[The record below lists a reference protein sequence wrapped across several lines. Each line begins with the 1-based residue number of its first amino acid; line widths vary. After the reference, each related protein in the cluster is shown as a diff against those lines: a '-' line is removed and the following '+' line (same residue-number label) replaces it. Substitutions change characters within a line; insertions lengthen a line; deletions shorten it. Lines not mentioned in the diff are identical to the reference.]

1 MPNTNAIRN
10 AVSTL
15 FPDNQRGVIRAKNV
29 RDGFRLIADT
39 IDKIP
44 PQSWWLAM
52 TQAEFEAFQTVIS
65 GALSQLGMATELRR
79 FNIVTEAGVRDY
91 SRDSEG
97 QLLNLTQDNHVLF
110 GGAPYGPLTY
120 GIDYHVLDGN
130 LSLLFDPADDELL
143 TVVSM
148 PRLTNSEAQVVL
160 QDYRAS
166 VADLVTDVEDATVR
180 AELAA
185 ERAEAVFGNTYAF
198 VPFTSHADI
207 ALANIPAPIIKISLL
222 VNGLILELECKAGG
236 TAATS
241 ADGAKWDPV
250 GDAYPEHFAA
260 IGDGTTL
267 EDGPMQKWGDFLRK
281 NGRAGRLNARSYVVS
296 TLEMMPEKFYS
307 ITGDNF
313 HLSEIVIRNTS
324 RTAVGIN
331 FGHVDG
337 NTRPPFG
344 VRLDSIRVRA
354 GAGTKACL
362 VQFARSIDLQIFRF
376 KVTAFHGATG
386 IRYYGL
392 WNCDSKEVTVY
403 GAGHHVPTKTL
414 PLEARFS
421 INNGSTTLTSNID
434 VFDASDVG
442 RHIMVL
448 STSQNAGQRHTIKT
462 FVNARSVIVEDAQV
476 GGNQVD
482 GLGNFSGVTALTTA
496 GGNTVNI
503 SNLTSDDVGRVI
515 YIIGAGQI
523 AGVTAPVP
531 HRAVITNVAGNVI
544 TIDRPTPVAVN
555 WGDVIFD
562 PAVDIGEPD
571 AGALNQKTNDAS
583 FQDLHIE
590 LHRGCGLVVYGARIT
605 LDRVKLHG
613 YNMNGVS
620 GHNNEGTN
628 IQMLVYDTNAQI
640 NGAFEQA
647 ICGRQS
653 RILLCGVKGITLSYA
668 ETLAIHRIPLIQH
681 WVDSRVPVDIGTVT
695 YYGNTSDAA
704 MDGMIGPG
712 WFSQYG
718 YTTSS
723 GKPGKAKKHGYP
735 IASFP

>member
-15 FPDNQRGVIRAKNV
+15 FPDNQRGLIRAKNV
-29 RDGFRLIADT
+29 RDGFRLVADT

-52 TQAEFEAFQTVIS
+52 TQAEFEAFQTIIS
-65 GALSQLGMATELRR
+65 DALSQVGMASEIRR
-79 FNIVTEAGVRDY
+79 TNILTEAGVRDY

-97 QLLNLTQDNHVLF
+97 QLLHLTQGNHVLF
-110 GGAPYGPLTY
+110 GAAPYGPLTY
-120 GIDYHVLDGN
+120 GVDYQSVDGN
-130 LSLLFDPADDELL
+130 LNLLFDPLDDELL
-143 TVVSM
+143 TIVSL
-148 PRLTNSEAQVVL
+148 PRLTNTEAQVVL
-160 QDYRAS
+160 QDYRTS
-166 VADLVTDVEDATVR
+166 VADMVSGVEAATAR
-180 AELAA
+180 AEAAA
-185 ERAEAVFGNTYAF
+185 ERAEEVFGNTYAF

-207 ALANIPAPIIKISLL
+207 AFANVPAPIIKISVL
-222 VNGLILELECKAGG
+222 VNGLNIELERNANG

-241 ADGAKWDPV
+241 ADGAKWAPV
-250 GDAYPEHFAA
+250 GDAYPEHFGA

-267 EDGPMQKWGDFLRK
+267 ETVPMQKWADFLRK
-281 NGRAGRLNARSYVVS
+281 NGRSGRLNARSYVVS

-324 RTAVGIN
+324 RMAVGLN

-376 KVTAFHGATG
+376 KVTCFHGATG

-403 GAGHHVPTKTL
+403 GGGHHVPSKTL
-414 PLEARFS
+414 PLEARFT
-421 INNGSTTLTSNID
+421 IDNGSTTLTSNID

-448 STSQNAGQRHTIKT
+448 STSQGSGQRHTIT
-462 FVNARSVIVEDAQV
+462 AFNNARSVTVQDAQV
-476 GGNQVD
+476 GGNQVN
-482 GLGNFSGVTALTTA
+482 GLGNFSGVTALSTA
-496 GGNTVNI
+496 GGSTVIINGL
-503 SNLTSDDVGRVI
+503 SSDDVGRVI

-523 AGVTAPVP
+523 AGVSAPVP

-555 WGDVIFD
+555 WADVIFD

-571 AGALNQKTNDAS
+571 AGALSQKTNDAS

-590 LHRGCGLVVYGARIT
+590 LHRGCGLVVYGGRIT
-605 LDRVKLHG
+605 LDRLKLHG

-628 IQMLVYDTNAQI
+628 IQMLVYDANAQI
-640 NGAFEQA
+640 NGAFEQS
-647 ICGRQS
+647 ICGRLS
-653 RILLCGVKGITLSYA
+653 RIVLCGVKGMSLSYA

-681 WVDSRVPVDIGTVT
+681 YIESRVPVDIGTVT
-695 YYGNTSDAA
+695 YYGNGSDAA
-704 MDGMIGPG
+704 MDGIIGAG
-712 WFSQYG
+712 WFNQYG